1 MEKKTEKTVTTK
13 KTTKPA
19 AKTTKPA
26 VKTTKS
32 VAKVATT
39 CECKCADNTKILNK
53 IFYALIA
60 LTVISALT
68 FVTIFINLADLPST
82 GNNTAT
88 EEALGEYDVSMFDQL
103 TTTEALSKISDG
115 SKYVVYIGR
124 PTCGYCVKFLPNLQ
138 QAQKDY
144 GYKTIYIDLEQMT
157 AEDQESIKSV
167 DNEENYIS
175 ENFGYTPMVLVFEN
189 GKLKQGWVG
198 YAEYDKFASFLE
210 DNGFSK

>member
-1 MEKKTEKTVTTK
+1 MV
-13 KTTKPA
+13 
-19 AKTTKPA
+19 
-26 VKTTKS
+26 
-32 VAKVATT
+32 
-39 CECKCADNTKILNK
+39 LN
-53 IFYALIA
+53 
-60 LTVISALT
+60 
-68 FVTIFINLADLPST
+68 
-82 GNNTAT
+82 
-88 EEALGEYDVSMFDQL
+88 
-103 TTTEALSKISDG
+103 
-115 SKYVVYIGR
+115 IGR
-124 PTCGYCVKFLPNLQ
+124 STCGYCVKFLPNLQ

-167 DNEENYIS
+167 DNEENYIA